1 MSKRPSIRLLLVAL
15 LTIGSLVSSSAQN
28 PAPRERAQT
37 DSQAR
42 AAAPATVPRVAVETF
57 TLDNGLQVIVSRR
70 PELPVV
76 AVNTWYHV
84 GPANE
89 AAGRTGF
96 AHLFEHMM
104 FQASKHVP
112 EDSFFRLLE
121 SAGASDINGSTSFDF
136 TNYYQTLPA
145 NQVELALWLE
155 SDRMGYL
162 LDVVDEKSFANQQ
175 DIVRNERRQRTENA
189 PYGMAEEA
197 VFQMLFP
204 KGHPYHGVVI
214 GSHEDIQAAKL
225 ADVKQFFKEYYGPNN
240 ATVSIVGDINP
251 KEAVQLAQKYFGSI
265 KRGPAVKKMDVPAAR
280 ITSEQRRVVPSRI
293 ELPKVYMA
301 WITPP
306 FFKPGDAEADVTAT
320 ILGGGRSSRLYKKLV
335 YERQIAQNVT
345 AYQYSLS
352 LGSTFQIE
360 ATARPGHTVEELEKA
375 IDEEMAALA
384 RATAGRER
392 SDARAQPVRDVDGQ
406 QPREHQRSGQP
417 AEHVQPL
424 CRLARLRAGR
434 LRAVQRHHAGHRSRR
449 SCATS

>member
-1 MSKRPSIRLLLVAL
+1 MSKRPSIRLLLIAL
-15 LTIGSLVSSSAQN
+15 LTIVSLVSSSAQN
-28 PAPRERAQT
+28 PAPQT
-37 DSQAR
+37 GSR

-112 EDSFFRLLE
+112 EDSYFHLLE
-121 SAGASDINGSTSFDF
+121 SAGASDINGSTNFDF
-136 TNYYQTLPA
+136 TNYFQTLPA

-197 VFQMLFP
+197 VFQLLFP

-225 ADVKQFFKEYYGPNN
+225 ADVKQFFKEFYGPNN
-240 ATVSIVGDINP
+240 ATVSIVGDIEP
-251 KEAVQLAQKYFGSI
+251 REAVKLAQKYFGSI
-265 KRGPAVKKMDVPAAR
+265 KRSPAVKKLDVPTPR
-280 ITSEQRRVVPSRI
+280 ITSEQRRVVPSRV

-335 YERQIAQNVT
+335 YEKQIAQNVT
-345 AYQYSLS
+345 AYQVL
-352 LGSTFQIE
+352 
-360 ATARPGHTVEELEKA
+360 AVARFHVPDRGHCASRPYRRGVGES
-375 IDEEMAALA
+375 DRRGA
-384 RATAGRER
+384 RGAGGATAGRER
-392 SDARAQPVRDVDGQ
+392 SDPRAQPVRDVHGQ
-406 QPREHQRSGQP
+406 QPRKHQRSGQSP
-417 AEHVQPL
+417 QLVQPL
-424 CRLARLRAGR
+424 RRLARLCAGR
-434 LRAVQRHHAGHRSRR
+434 LRPVQRHHAGLGADVRP
-449 SCATS
+449 

>member
-1 MSKRPSIRLLLVAL
+1 MSKRPSIRLLLIAL
-15 LTIGSLVSSSAQN
+15 LTIVSLVSSSAQN
-28 PAPRERAQT
+28 PAPRGRAQT
-37 DSQAR
+37 DSR
-42 AAAPATVPRVAVETF
+42 AAAPAPVPRVAVETF

-345 AYQYSLS
+345 AYQVL
-352 LGSTFQIE
+352 
-360 ATARPGHTVEELEKA
+360 
-375 IDEEMAALA
+375 ALA
-384 RATAGRER
+384 RFHVPDRGHCASRPYRRGTGEGDRRGDRSAGGATAGRER
-392 SDARAQPVRDVDGQ
+392 SDARAQPVRDVDGK
-406 QPREHQRSGQP
+406 QPRKHQRSGQP
-417 AEHVQPL
+417 AQHVQPL
-424 CRLARLRAGR
+424 RRLARLRAGR
-434 LRAVQRHHAGHRSRR
+434 LRAVQRHHAGLGADVRS
-449 SCATS
+449 

>member
-1 MSKRPSIRLLLVAL
+1 MSKRPSIRLLLIAL
-15 LTIGSLVSSSAQN
+15 LTIGTLVSSSAQN
-28 PAPRERAQT
+28 PAPQT
-37 DSQAR
+37 ASR
-42 AAAPATVPRVAVETF
+42 AAAPATVPKVAVETF

-112 EDSFFRLLE
+112 EDSYFRLLE
-121 SAGASDINGSTSFDF
+121 SAGASDINGSTNFDF
-136 TNYYQTLPA
+136 TNYFQTLPT

-175 DIVRNERRQRTENA
+175 DIVRNERRQSTENQ

-197 VFQMLFP
+197 VFQLLFP

-225 ADVKQFFKEYYGPNN
+225 ADVKQFFKEFYGPNN
-240 ATVSIVGDINP
+240 ATVSIVGDIEP
-251 KEAVQLAQKYFGSI
+251 REAVKLAQKYFGSI
-265 KRGPAVKKMDVPAAR
+265 KRSPAVKKLDVPMPR
-280 ITSEQRRVVPSRI
+280 ITSEQRRVVPSRV

-335 YERQIAQNVT
+335 YEKQIAQNVT
-345 AYQYSLS
+345 AYQVL
-352 LGSTFQIE
+352 T
-360 ATARPGHTVEELEKA
+360 
-375 IDEEMAALA
+375 LA
-384 RATAGRER
+384 RFHVPDRGHCASRPYRRGAGEGDRRGVGCAGGATAGRER
-392 SDARAQPVRDVDGQ
+392 GDSRAQPVRDVHGE
-406 QPREHQRSGQP
+406 QPRKHQWSGQS
-417 AEHVQPL
+417 AQLVQPL
-424 CRLARLRAGR
+424 RRLPRLRAGG
-434 LRAVQRHHAGHRSRR
+434 LRPVQRHHASLGADVRP
-449 SCATS
+449 